1 MSSKKRKKE
10 KKQMIWALG
19 LISLKC
25 VFGNLPSLDGSQEM
39 WGTSA
44 QEFNQSFK
52 KLRLAIYIYRKIN
65 RMDKHE

>member
-25 VFGNLPSLDGSQEM
+25 VFGNPPSLDGSQEM

-44 QEFNQSFK
+44 QEFNQF
-52 KLRLAIYIYRKIN
+52 
-65 RMDKHE
+65 